1 MDRIRAKITL
11 DTTKSVLDFVS
22 HMTTAMES
30 DRLMLENFDG
40 THRVSARSFLGAM
53 YASTE
58 WGGEIY
64 LINETNDG
72 VFPSFINDFRV

>member
-1 MDRIRAKITL
+1 MDRVRAKISL
-11 DTTKSVLDFVS
+11 DTTKSVLDFVQL
-22 HMTTAMES
+22 MTKEDS
-30 DRLMLENFDG
+30 NDRLMLENFNG
-40 THRVSARSFLGAM
+40 THRVSAKSFLGAM

-72 VFPSFINDFRV
+72 EFPSFINDFRA

>member
-22 HMTTAMES
+22 HMTTAMEG

-72 VFPSFINDFRV
+72 AFPSFINEFRG